1 MESWSTELRPTDS
14 KGTAL
19 HATGDDTA
27 DAPEP
32 PRARVRQRAPLPTTS
47 PGQLTAAVRAACNG
61 DEAAFVMLWRTLHP
75 ALLRYLRVRGED
87 LAEDIAAETWI
98 HVVRGLATFE
108 GNDAEFRAWLF
119 TIARHRAIDQSRTN
133 ARRPATIPVADPARM
148 EAHPMVRS
156 AEDDA
161 VANDDTA
168 RALGLVAT
176 LPPDQAEAVM
186 LRVVA
191 GLDVADVA
199 RLLDKKPGTVR
210 VMVHRALRALARDTQ
225 PPSAR
230 EVV

>member
-1 MESWSTELRPTDS
+1 MESWSTELRPADR

-19 HATGDDTA
+19 DGTGHETA
-27 DAPEP
+27 HGPEP
-32 PRARVRQRAPLPTTS
+32 TRARVRQRAPLA
-47 PGQLTAAVRAACNG
+47 PGPDQLTAAVQAAREG
-61 DEAAFVMLWRTLHP
+61 DEAAFVVLWRTLHP
-75 ALLRYLRVRGED
+75 PLLRYLRVRGED
-87 LAEDIAAETWI
+87 LAEDLAAETWI

-119 TIARHRAIDQSRTN
+119 TIARHRAIDQSRTK
-133 ARRPATIPVADPARM
+133 ARRPATIAVADPAQM

-168 RALGLVAT
+168 RALELVAT

-210 VMVHRALRALARDTQ
+210 VMVHRALRTLARDAQ